1 MKPADV
7 VMDPPGNT
15 NITLLLAPCIPTFNI
30 RYIDWNNQIKGNQS
44 SCQQFTAEGC
54 DASLQGY
61 PAPPHVPRPLSLSND
76 LVQSQSTQ
84 RITGGKCKK
93 TYLIDTSRGN
103 VDLPTTT
110 ALFTRLYRTLSGV
123 CSGALLEHRKELD
136 SLMSWAT
143 NRGLFTPPLE
153 LSIAVGVCKGTLRD
167 SISFS
172 KRLVSIL

>member
-54 DASLQGY
+54 DAALRGY

-84 RITGGKCKK
+84 RITGAVSY
-93 TYLIDTSRGN
+93 THLRAHETS
-103 VDLPTTT
+103 LHLACP
-110 ALFTRLYRTLSGV
+110 
-123 CSGALLEHRKELD
+123 LLL
-136 SLMSWAT
+136 
-143 NRGLFTPPLE
+143 
-153 LSIAVGVCKGTLRD
+153 
-167 SISFS
+167 
-172 KRLVSIL
+172 